1 MGLREKLK
9 PKPKQQP
16 EQQQPEQQQTIVQSV
31 DSSVAVV
38 PPPAPV
44 VISNC
49 PHNKTRIIEIRSDFS
64 WDENGKIINSASEPL
79 ERFEECLWCGEWLDL
94 IEEEESTE
102 ETKPSVVA
110 GFEW

>member
-1 MGLREKLK
+1 MAGLLQSLK
-9 PKPKQQP
+9 PKSKQQP
-16 EQQQPEQQQTIVQSV
+16 EQHQPEQQQQQQSV
-31 DSSVAVV
+31 DPSVAVA

-44 VISNC
+44 VILDC